1 MGERGARLTAEATAR
16 AEQLV
21 EEWQS
26 LGPVTSKRMFG
37 GHGIFHDGSMFAM
50 VDSRAHVYLKAKG
63 DHSQVYEDA
72 GAVKHDRMP
81 YWSVSREVAD
91 DEDLLREW
99 AKRAIDGLD
108 R

>member
-1 MGERGARLTAEATAR
+1 MGEKGARLTAEATAR